1 MDLNKHNAHYSIT
14 ENSLTTVSEKSTC
27 GMQLFFLRDLEEG
40 GPGKKSD
47 RLKRVD
53 FHVRSGDYFGT
64 AATILDYIAQE
75 GAMEPGYRLVL
86 KNIKDDMLYL
96 QDNYKI
102 VNK

>member
-1 MDLNKHNAHYSIT
+1 MDLNKHNVHYSIT
-14 ENSLTTVSEKSTC
+14 ENSFTTVSEKSTF
-27 GMQLFFLRDLEEG
+27 GMQLLFLRDLEED
-40 GPGKKSD
+40 GPEKKTD

-64 AATILDYIAQE
+64 AATVLNYIVQE
-75 GAMEPGYRLVL
+75 GSMDPGYRLVL